1 MKLGAPPGRPPTCDS
16 PRRKRGAGCS
26 RWSTSDGKDVF
37 EGWHDGYMRL
47 ADPVMHRRR
56 ITLDKRARRFCIEDI
71 LEARGEHDLEL
82 FFHCSEDCRVSPI
95 PLGYALGRGSCTLIL
110 QLPRIH
116 GAVTRLYCGSDSPA
130 AGWTSPLR
138 PQTAGPDHCMAA
150 PFRRSADPEHRDFN
164 PVRRQAAGTR
174 CETRPLRHAAD
185 R

>member
-1 MKLGAPPGRPPTCDS
+1 
-16 PRRKRGAGCS
+16 
-26 RWSTSDGKDVF
+26 
-37 EGWHDGYMRL
+37 
-47 ADPVMHRRR
+47 MHRRR

-130 AGWTSPLR
+130 AGWISRRFDHKQPAPTIAWR
-138 PQTAGPDHCMAA
+138 HRFAGRLTPSTGISI
-150 PFRRSADPEHRDFN
+150 R
-164 PVRRQAAGTR
+164 
-174 CETRPLRHAAD
+174 
-185 R
+185 